1 MPPTSNIHPDVLRE
15 IALYVREPSVTFD
28 LGGPSEIMST
38 NENELVTSSDTA
50 GSSASTGDPLAVLR
64 TAPPLLVEPTTLV
77 EGLRF
82 LQSRIP
88 DYTQLSADEVRAMM
102 RAAYLDPEFIEVGIQ
117 SAGAWENSKAA
128 LGMSGGEMRAQAD
141 EIRKWDEV
149 ERELTVL
156 LKGIA
161 AANLKRKHHL
171 GSTVLKLYN
180 ILRLTVDFQNSH
192 LRPYFDAM
200 KKAYL
205 RRRKKAGKAAADA
218 EPERPKD

>member
-1 MPPTSNIHPDVLRE
+1 MNN
-15 IALYVREPSVTFD
+15 
-28 LGGPSEIMST
+28 
-38 NENELVTSSDTA
+38 NENVLIPSADA
-50 GSSASTGDPLAVLR
+50 AASSASHSDPLAVLR
-64 TAPPLLVEPTTLV
+64 TAPPLLVEPATLV

-117 SAGAWENSKAA
+117 SAGAWDNAKAA
-128 LGMSGGEMRAQAD
+128 LGMTGEEMRAEAD

-171 GSTVLKLYN
+171 GTTVLKLYN
-180 ILRLTVDFQNSH
+180 VLRVTVDFQNRH

-200 KKAYL
+200 KQAYL
-205 RRRKKAGKAAADA
+205 RRRKKAGKA
-218 EPERPKD
+218 ETEIEQKD

>member
-1 MPPTSNIHPDVLRE
+1 MDN
-15 IALYVREPSVTFD
+15 
-28 LGGPSEIMST
+28 
-38 NENELVTSSDTA
+38 NENVLIPSADA
-50 GSSASTGDPLAVLR
+50 AASSASHGDPLAVLR
-64 TAPPLLVEPTTLV
+64 TAPPLLVEPATLV

-117 SAGAWENSKAA
+117 SAGAWDNAKAA
-128 LGMSGGEMRAQAD
+128 LGTTGEEMRAEAD

-161 AANLKRKHHL
+161 AANLKRKHRL

-180 ILRLTVDFQNSH
+180 ILRVTVDFQNRH

-200 KKAYL
+200 KQAYL
-205 RRRKKAGKAAADA
+205 RRRKKAGKVAVKA
-218 EPERPKD
+218 ET